1 MNTLYRKTGRK
12 AILSDCFLPF
22 AQRLFYQSLDIN
34 IDTLTVFKENCT
46 HFIMRYF
53 RFSIGVIH
61 KCSTRVSALTKRKKC
76 CIISLLSKSG
86 SRGHTIFRMNEESP
100 SSIGQGAGEI
110 PVEATLRK
118 VQQK

>member
-46 HFIMRYF
+46 HFIMRYTQKG
-53 RFSIGVIH
+53 SEN
-61 KCSTRVSALTKRKKC
+61 KRK
-76 CIISLLSKSG
+76 IYGYLSPQ
-86 SRGHTIFRMNEESP
+86 REIFDQRDV
-100 SSIGQGAGEI
+100 
-110 PVEATLRK
+110 PVL
-118 VQQK
+118 